1 MTQAV
6 DEAELARAKAQL
18 KGSMFMARE
27 QPLSRAEQAAGHVL
41 MFDRVLEPE
50 ELAAEVDAVV
60 AADLVRMTETILS
73 SRRSAVAV
81 LGPRASLKA
90 TQAFDRALFG

>member
-1 MTQAV
+1 
-6 DEAELARAKAQL
+6 
-18 KGSMFMARE
+18 MARE

-60 AADLVRMTETILS
+60 AADLVRLTETILS

-81 LGPRASLKA
+81 LGPRASMKA
-90 TQAFDRALFG
+90 APAFEKALFG